1 MAAMRRRTLLSLATL
16 PLPLLGGSGRAKAP
30 EQVLDL
36 HGSRAILV
44 SDGGETGITP
54 MLAPWMRKSADA
66 VFAYYG
72 KFPVPEVAIGVAIV
86 DGSGVKGGRTEPG
99 DVPNIM
105 MRVGAATTEA
115 QLMRAD
121 WVMVHEMIHTAFPWM
136 NGDHNWMA
144 EAIAVY
150 VESIARVQAGHL
162 AAERIWTDFLRDMPK
177 GLPREGD
184 SGIDMTDTWA
194 RTYWGG
200 ALFCLVADCEIRRQT
215 DLRFG
220 LQHALR
226 GINRERDFRRRWPLR
241 ETLEIGD
248 RATGRTVLTDL
259 YEAWRETP
267 VTPDL
272 AAMWAQLGIEPA
284 GQTVTFDGGA
294 PEAKLRAILT
304 APSAA

>member
-1 MAAMRRRTLLSLATL
+1 MNRRSLLSLAGL
-16 PLPLLGGSGRAKAP
+16 PFFAARAHAETG

-36 HGSRAILV
+36 HGSRALLQTDAGDMGVVGLLPAWI
-44 SDGGETGITP
+44 
-54 MLAPWMRKSADA
+54 RKSADA

-72 KFPVPEVAIGVAIV
+72 KFPVPEVAIGIPIV
-86 DGSGVKGGRTEPG
+86 DGDGVRGGRTEPG

-105 MRVGAATTEA
+105 IRVGRSCSEDE
-115 QLMRAD
+115 LMRGD

-136 NGDHNWMA
+136 DGAHNWAA
-144 EAIAVY
+144 EGIAVY

-162 AAERIWTDFLRDMPK
+162 PAEQIWRDFVRDMPK
-177 GLPREGD
+177 GLPKEGD
-184 SGIDMTDTWA
+184 KGIDVTRSWG

-200 ALFCLVADCEIRRQT
+200 AMFCLIADCELRRQT

-226 GINRERDFRRRWPLR
+226 AINSERDFRKEWPLR

-248 RATGRTVLTDL
+248 KATGRTVLVDL
-259 YEAWRETP
+259 YDAWRETP

-272 AAMWAQLGIEPA
+272 PALWGQLGIKLA
-284 GQTVTFDGGA
+284 DGKVAFDEAA
-294 PEAKLRAILT
+294 PEAKLRVVLT
-304 APSAA
+304 APFEA

>member
-1 MAAMRRRTLLSLATL
+1 MAAMRRRAIFSLATL
-16 PLPLLGGSGRAKAP
+16 PLLGGIARAETG

-44 SDGGETGITP
+44 SDGGDTGVTSL
-54 MLAPWMRKSADA
+54 LASWVRKSADA
-66 VFAYYG
+66 VAAYYG
-72 KFPVPEVAIGVAIV
+72 KFPVPEVAIGIQIVA
-86 DGSGVKGGRTEPG
+86 GAGVKGGRTETG
-99 DVPNIM
+99 DIPTIM
-105 MRVGAATTEA
+105 ARVGEATSEA
-115 QLMRAD
+115 QLMQAD

-144 EAIAVY
+144 EGIAVY

-162 AAERIWTDFLRDMPK
+162 PAERIWTDFVRDVPK

-184 SGIDMTDTWA
+184 RGIDMTDTWA

-200 ALFCLVADCEIRRQT
+200 ALFCLLADCQIRRQT
-215 DLRFG
+215 DLKFG

-226 GINRERDFRRRWPLR
+226 AINRERDFRKNWPLR

-248 RATGRTVLTDL
+248 KATGRTVLIDL
-259 YEAWRETP
+259 YETWRETP

-272 AAMWAQLGIEPA
+272 AALWRQLGIKPA
-284 GQTVTFDGGA
+284 GQTVTFDDSA
-294 PEAKLRAILT
+294 PEARLRALLT
-304 APSAA
+304 APFAA

>member
-1 MAAMRRRTLLSLATL
+1 MRRRALFSLATL
-16 PLPLLGGSGRAKAP
+16 PLLGAIAGAKTA

-44 SDGGETGITP
+44 SDGGGTGVAS
-54 MLAPWMRKSADA
+54 LVVPWVRKSADA
-66 VFAYYG
+66 VAAYYG
-72 KFPVPEVAIGVAIV
+72 KFPVPEVAIGVRIV
-86 DGSGVKGGRTEPG
+86 DGAGVKGGRTEPG
-99 DVPNIM
+99 DIPNIM
-105 MRVGAATTEA
+105 MRVGQATTET

-144 EAIAVY
+144 EGIAVY
-150 VESIARVQAGHL
+150 GESIARVQAGHL
-162 AAERIWTDFLRDMPK
+162 AAERIWTDFVRDMPK
-177 GLPREGD
+177 GLPLDGD
-184 SGIDMTDTWA
+184 RGIDATDTWA

-200 ALFCLVADCEIRRQT
+200 ALFCFVADCEIRRQT
-215 DLRFG
+215 DLKFG

-226 GINRERDFRRRWPLR
+226 AINRERDFRRRWPLR

-248 RATGRTVLTDL
+248 RATGRTVLIDL

-272 AAMWAQLGIEPA
+272 SAMWGQLGIKPKGE
-284 GQTVTFDGGA
+284 TVAFDDGA
-294 PEAKLRAILT
+294 PEAKLRALLT
-304 APSAA
+304 APFAA